1 MHYNSDILSKDL
13 VKRISNYFEHLL
25 YSAAQN
31 TETPVGQLRWIPKE
45 EGRHIL
51 ETFGRGPEI
60 DSARLSQK
68 IHQLFE
74 GFVAVQPSAIAC
86 THEGQTLTYG
96 TESSVVLRG
105 AVRRGGLSR

>member
-25 YSAAQN
+25 HSAARN
-31 TETPVGQLRWIPKE
+31 VDAPVAQLRWIPKE

-51 ETFGRGPEI
+51 ETFGRGLEI
-60 DSARLSQK
+60 DAARLSKK

-74 GFVAVQPSAIAC
+74 DFVAIQPSAVAC
-86 THEGQTLTYG
+86 THEGQSLTY
-96 TESSVVLRG
+96 
-105 AVRRGGLSR
+105 AV